1 MQWNNRIFFAPKKHL
16 YFHDFICELRV
27 VVSYLEAIVAF
38 SWLSQAQ
45 WWCLYSSWMCQCW
58 WYSQG
63 HLYLY
68 LRLSFAHFLFT
79 FVCMYCNIGCCFL
92 LILNGFYYACSFG
105 CHENFKIFVCLFCMI
120 TIFIYFSWFCGRGC
134 EQLKSTSEHN
144 DLTVRFML
152 MKWQKWNAI

>member
-1 MQWNNRIFFAPKKHL
+1 MILF
-16 YFHDFICELRV
+16 
-27 VVSYLEAIVAF
+27 VSYV
-38 SWLSQAQ
+38 WLSLIWKLLSLLVGSLRRNDDA
-45 WWCLYSSWMCQCW
+45 CTRAECVSTGGTLRAISIACIFGSLLPIFCI
-58 WYSQG
+58 
-63 HLYLY
+63 HLC
-68 LRLSFAHFLFT
+68 
-79 FVCMYCNIGCCFL
+79 VCNIGCCFL